1 MCSDENAKFKTH
13 VRQAGM
19 DTVLIKPPSHR
30 CALLA
35 EWQQKILGKR
45 RLTQGK
51 PGDYGIKQGWKPE
64 YALKNNVFQ

>member
-1 MCSDENAKFKTH
+1 
-13 VRQAGM
+13 M

-35 EWQQKILGKR
+35 EWAVENLRSKKTNL
-45 RLTQGK
+45 GK

-64 YALKNNVFQ
+64 